1 MSDDGFR
8 EIQLS
13 GKQLVFLFMATTV
26 VSVAIFLCGVLVGR
40 GVRARQASELRPIAE
55 GIGGDSHA
63 MGDELFYWTEPIG
76 EAKSV
81 TENEVFAEP
90 SKSAMENDGR
100 PTTVGPREPVLPSLP
115 SEGPMR
121 PVGLESEPSEPFTV
135 QVAALR
141 GRASAE
147 IIRDQ
152 LSDKGYPA
160 YLLDPPPDGPGEMF
174 RVRVGRYQDRADAED
189 VRRRLEQEEKFKPWI
204 TR

>member
-1 MSDDGFR
+1 MTRKSSFAEDGF
-8 EIQLS
+8 
-13 GKQLVFLFMATTV
+13 
-26 VSVAIFLCGVLVGR
+26 VAVPGFCE
-40 GVRARQASELRPIAE
+40 A
-55 GIGGDSHA
+55 
-63 MGDELFYWTEPIG
+63 DELQSIE
-76 EAKSV
+76 
-81 TENEVFAEP
+81 
-90 SKSAMENDGR
+90 SALARFIDE
-100 PTTVGPREPVLPSLP
+100 VLPSLP

-147 IIRDQ
+147 VIRDQ

-174 RVRVGRYQDRADAED
+174 RVRVGRYQDRADAEH